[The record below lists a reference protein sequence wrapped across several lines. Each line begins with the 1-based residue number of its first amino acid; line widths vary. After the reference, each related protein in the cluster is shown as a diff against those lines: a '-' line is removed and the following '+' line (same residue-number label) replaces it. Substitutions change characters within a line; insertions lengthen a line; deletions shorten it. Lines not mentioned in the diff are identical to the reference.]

1 MLDVYD
7 ELEKSLSV
15 EIEESENNPI
25 INDLINQTLKN
36 TSEPTD
42 FDVWAESTA
51 QTVACGIDA
60 IEEWSLMR
68 HDG

>member
-7 ELEKSLSV
+7 ELEKSLLA
-15 EIEESENNPI
+15 EIEESENNPV

-42 FDVWAESTA
+42 FDV
-51 QTVACGIDA
+51 
-60 IEEWSLMR
+60 
-68 HDG
+68 